1 MAIILADVFGSP
13 NIGVYC
19 FCNERLAIVP
29 PGLTNRK
36 INQFA
41 ETLGVNVCKT
51 TIGGSTLV
59 GALVTGNSNCVLVPH
74 IIREY
79 ELERIRK
86 EFLKVV
92 VVESKW
98 TALGNVVLA
107 NDLGAVV
114 HSEAPRDIVEAV
126 NDELGV
132 KPVFGNIAKLPF
144 VGALGI
150 ATNKGAIVSPH
161 ALEEEQSM
169 IESAL
174 HVTVEPSSTNGGVPF
189 VKSGILA
196 NSKGAVVGPL
206 TRGAELMQ
214 ISRTLGV

>member
-1 MAIILADVFGSP
+1 MTITLADVFGSP

-19 FCNERLAIVP
+19 FCNETVAIVP

-36 INQFA
+36 MNQLA
-41 ETLGVNVCKT
+41 ETLRVGICKT
-51 TIGGSTLV
+51 TIAGSTLV
-59 GALVTGNSNCVLVPH
+59 GALVTGNSKGVLVPYT
-74 IIREY
+74 IRQY
-79 ELERIRK
+79 ELERIQ
-86 EFLKVV
+86 EFVKVV
-92 VVESKW
+92 PVESKW
-98 TALGNVVLA
+98 TALGNVVLT

-114 HSEAPRDIVEAV
+114 HSDTPADILRAVAQELGVEAV
-126 NDELGV
+126 SGMI
-132 KPVFGNIAKLPF
+132 GKLPF

-150 ATNKGAIVSPH
+150 ATNRGAILSPNT
-161 ALEEEQSM
+161 LREEQT
-169 IESAL
+169 IVESAL
-174 HVTVEPSSTNGGVPF
+174 HVEAELSSTNGGVPF

>member
-19 FCNERLAIVP
+19 FCNEKIAIVP
-29 PGLTNRK
+29 PGLTKRK

-41 ETLGVNVCKT
+41 ETLGVGVCET

-59 GALVTGNSNCVLVPH
+59 GALASGNSNGVLVPH
-74 IIREY
+74 TIREY
-79 ELERIRK
+79 ELERIQR
-86 EFLKVV
+86 LSKVV
-92 VVESKW
+92 VVSSRW

-107 NDLGAVV
+107 NDLGAVI
-114 HSEAPRDIVEAV
+114 HPDAPPEIVAAV
-126 NDELGV
+126 QDKLGV
-132 KPVFGNIAKLPF
+132 KSALGKIGTLPF
-144 VGALGI
+144 VGALAI
-150 ATNKGAIVSPH
+150 ATNKGAIVSPNTRS
-161 ALEEEQSM
+161 EEQSI

-174 HVTVEPSSTNGGVPF
+174 HVNVEPSSTNGGVPF

-196 NSKGAVVGPL
+196 NSKGAAVGPL

-214 ISRTLGV
+214 ISRTLGI

>member
-1 MAIILADVFGSP
+1 LAVILADVFGSP

-19 FCNERLAIVP
+19 FCNENVAIVP

-41 ETLGVNVCKT
+41 ETLGVEVCKT

-59 GALVTGNSNCVLVPH
+59 GALVTGNSNAVLVPH
-74 IIREY
+74 IISDY
-79 ELERIRK
+79 ELERIQK
-86 EFLKVV
+86 LTKVV
-92 VVESKW
+92 VVNSKW
-98 TALGNVVLA
+98 TALGNVVLT

-114 HSEAPRDIVEAV
+114 HPDAPMEILESVLSDLSVEPAPGKIGT
-126 NDELGV
+126 LS
-132 KPVFGNIAKLPF
+132 F
-144 VGALGI
+144 VGALAI
-150 ATNKGAIVSPH
+150 ATNKGALVSPN
-161 ALEEEQSM
+161 ALQEERSV

-174 HVTVEPSSTNGGVPF
+174 HVEVDASSTNGGVPF

-214 ISRTLGV
+214 VTRALGV

>member
-1 MAIILADVFGSP
+1 MPIILADVFGSP

-19 FCNERLAIVP
+19 FASENIAIVP
-29 PGLTNRK
+29 PGLTQRK
-36 INQFA
+36 IGQFA
-41 ETLGVNVCKT
+41 ETLGVRVCST

-59 GALVTGNSNCVLVPH
+59 GALVTGNSNAVLVPH
-74 IIREY
+74 TIRDYELARIRE
-79 ELERIRK
+79 LAT
-86 EFLKVV
+86 VV

-107 NDLGAVV
+107 NDLGAVI
-114 HSEAPRDIVEAV
+114 HPKATEEIVSAIS
-126 NDELGV
+126 DELDV
-132 KPVFGNIAKLPF
+132 QPAFGTLGSLPF
-144 VGALGI
+144 VGALGV
-150 ATNKGAIVSPH
+150 ATNKGAMLSPNT
-161 ALEEEQSM
+161 LEEERAVAK
-169 IESAL
+169 EAL
-174 HVTVEPSSTNGGVPF
+174 RVEAELSSTNGGVAF

>member
-1 MAIILADVFGSP
+1 MAVILADVFGSP

-19 FCNERLAIVP
+19 FCNENVAIVP

-36 INQFA
+36 LNQFA
-41 ETLGVNVCKT
+41 ETLGVQVCKT

-59 GALVTGNSNCVLVPH
+59 GAMVTGNSNAVLVPH
-74 IIREY
+74 IIRDY
-79 ELERIRK
+79 ELERIK
-86 EFLKVV
+86 KLAKVV
-92 VVESKW
+92 VVNSKW

-114 HSEAPRDIVEAV
+114 HPDAPNEILESVSGD
-126 NDELGV
+126 LGV
-132 KPVFGNIAKLPF
+132 EPAPGMIGTLAF
-144 VGALGI
+144 VGALAI
-150 ATNKGAIVSPH
+150 ATNKGALVSPN
-161 ALEEEQSM
+161 ALQDEQSV

-174 HVTVEPSSTNGGVPF
+174 HVEVDVSSTNGGVPF

-214 ISRTLGV
+214 VTRTLGV